1 MAYTVEGVW
10 SFFDENATGLDSV
23 PLNKI
28 IIVKSNG
35 QMFIKKTNEGIT
47 QNTTIKQAIAA
58 GILDSE
64 SIHGGASGS
73 GFDYIQE
80 TAPVGGK
87 KGEIWF
93 RPSTFEIFV
102 LEENDKWVGSK
113 GTIIEGGQEIP
124 PSPANQA
131 PTAPTNANAFPASVA
146 AGKQVQFIFSGATDT
161 DGTVQ
166 SYKVSEISDAI
177 ITCDAPIVAAG
188 SPHIFTVGS
197 LSGGGAK
204 SVTFKV
210 SAIDNQGAES
220 NKVQVTTNVQDLQV
234 PTAPTNV
241 GDFPAIICA
250 PGKQGSFTFTG
261 SDIGTHYE
269 VYDFSNTNLTVQQ
282 ARVAAG
288 QPHIFNGV
296 SETIK
301 VTFKV
306 KAISAQG
313 IDSEPVTVTTKV
325 EKNATQPGSQPEP
338 GEIGF
343 GVGLAP
349 QEIVDYY
356 NLTLLSSEPG
366 NADYGNYRDS
376 SGSIMVWI
384 PKFYF
389 RIVEDTA
396 VPYYGCRF
404 DVSFEPKD
412 GYIVHRA
419 FIDGGKEVPGFFIDK
434 YTASVENQVLVSKR
448 NNSPLVSGTSTGV
461 TTAITNL
468 FPSKG
473 WQNQCGYFLDAVKT
487 RGQAYSLT
495 TTFQFNALAVL
506 ADAYYQIC
514 YRNGTTSQ
522 IGWASKAPYQPKGN
536 NNSLKDYNDNS
547 VTFSQGTGSYS
558 GIAATASCSDA
569 NLPKITHNGEKCG
582 VTDVNGNVYKW
593 CIGAKTNGG
602 TSIGI
607 LKESV
612 YARSITRSNA
622 TTASNYDNVTI
633 PYQPSSYRFG
643 NGTTSPFKPMTD
655 RNDGNYRLNCS
666 GIASNANGISSNGT
680 ERFGQ
685 DYLYVY
691 SNADCFGIVGG
702 YYNITTSAGM
712 WILYLYSSLTYS
724 SRDIG
729 CSASLYPHMDIK

>member
-80 TAPVGGK
+80 TAPVGAK

-131 PTAPTNANAFPASVA
+131 PTAPTNANAFPASIA
-146 AGKQVQFIFSGATDT
+146 AGKQVQFIFSGATDA

-166 SYKVSEISDAI
+166 SYKVSDISDAI

-197 LSGGGAK
+197 LSGGAK

-241 GDFPAIICA
+241 GDFPAIIAA

-389 RIVEDTA
+389 RIVEDSA
-396 VPYYGCRF
+396 APYYGCRF
-404 DVSFEPKD
+404 DVSFEPKS
-412 GYIVHRA
+412 GYIIHRA

-448 NNSPLVSGTSTGV
+448 NNSPLVSGTYTGV

-633 PYQPSSYRFG
+633 PYQPSSYYFG

-666 GIASNANGISSNGT
+666 GIASNANGISSADF
-680 ERFGQ
+680 FG
-685 DYLYVY
+685 
-691 SNADCFGIVGG
+691 FVGG
-702 YYNITTSAGM
+702 DYNSPTNAGM
-712 WILYLYSSLTYS
+712 WDLYLVYSLAVSGSY
-724 SRDIG
+724 IG

>member
-47 QNTTIKQAIAA
+47 QNTTIKQAIDA

-113 GTIIEGGQEIP
+113 GTIIEGGQETP
-124 PSPANQA
+124 PSASNQA
-131 PTAPTNANAFPASVA
+131 PTEPTNANAFPASVA
-146 AGKQVQFIFSGATDT
+146 AGKQVQFIFTGATDT

-166 SYKVSEISDAI
+166 SYKVSDISDAI

-241 GDFPAIICA
+241 GDFPEIICA

-261 SDIGTHYE
+261 SDIGIHYE

-356 NLTLLSSEPG
+356 SLTLLSSEPG

-389 RIVEDTA
+389 RIVEDSA
-396 VPYYGCRF
+396 APYYGCRF
-404 DVSFEPKD
+404 DVSFEPKS
-412 GYIVHRA
+412 GYIIHRA

-448 NNSPLVSGTSTGV
+448 NNSPLVSGTYTGV

-547 VTFSQGTGSYS
+547 VTFSQGRGSYS

-633 PYQPSSYRFG
+633 PYQPAGYRFG

-666 GIASNANGISSNGT
+666 GIASNANGISSSGT

-685 DYLYVY
+685 DYLFVG
-691 SNADCFGIVGG
+691 SDADSFGVVGG
-702 YYNITTSAGM
+702 YSYNTTDAGV
-712 WILYLYSSLTYS
+712 WYLGLGYSLAISYFH
-724 SRDIG
+724 IG